1 MESTSQRPVL
11 LSWSGGKD
19 SCLALWEIHRAA
31 ELRVAALLTTVT
43 RDYER
48 ISMHGVRCSLLQR
61 QAEALGLP
69 LHQVQIPKGASNAD
83 YEAEMGRAFAR
94 HRALGVNRVAFGD
107 LFLEDIR
114 AYRQRLLAEHHM
126 SGLYPLWGRD
136 TRQLIREFIGL
147 GFRTVVVCV
156 DPAKLDPRFVGR
168 TIDEQFLQELPA
180 GVDPC
185 GENGEFHTFVFDG
198 PLFSTP
204 VDFALGEIVQREG
217 FWFCDL
223 LPRE

>member
-1 MESTSQRPVL
+1 MESASLRPVL

-31 ELRVAALLTTVT
+31 ELHVAALLTTVT
-43 RDYER
+43 RDYGR
-48 ISMHGVRCSLLQR
+48 ISIHGVRCELLQR

-69 LHQVQIPKGASNAD
+69 LHQVQISKGASNAD
-83 YEAEMGRAFAR
+83 YEAEMGKAFA
-94 HRALGVNRVAFGD
+94 HYHALGVNRVAFGD
-107 LFLEDIR
+107 LYLEDIR

-126 SGLYPLWGRD
+126 SGLYPVWGRD
-136 TRQLIREFIGL
+136 TRWLIHEFIRL
-147 GFRTVVVCV
+147 GFRAVVVCV
-156 DPAKLDPRFVGR
+156 DPVKLDPRFAGR
-168 TIDEQFLQELPA
+168 IIDERFVEELPE

-198 PLFSTP
+198 PLFSEP
-204 VDFALGEIVQREG
+204 VKFSLGEVVCRDS

-223 LPRE
+223 IPKP